1 MTPLTYFVLH
11 LITVPDIEASQPA
24 FHRVVFSYKEDC
36 IEMAQQLKQLR
47 DPWVQ
52 KPNCVEVKNYMVE
65 MRGPLRGPRGIKR
78 KRMISTA

>member
-52 KPNCVEVKNYMVE
+52 KPNCVEVKNYIVE
-65 MRGPLRGPRGIKR
+65 MRVPLRKPKGMP
-78 KRMISTA
+78 